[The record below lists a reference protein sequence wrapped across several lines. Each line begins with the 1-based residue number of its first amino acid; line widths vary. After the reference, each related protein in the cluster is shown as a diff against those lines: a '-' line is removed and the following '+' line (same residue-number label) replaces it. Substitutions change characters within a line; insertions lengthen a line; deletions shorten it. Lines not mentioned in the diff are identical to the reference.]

1 MIDPHTDMVNVGGGE
16 NWDSSFTG
24 GGPVES
30 VSQVVTS
37 IMNQDGISIG
47 ANGVVLGMDL
57 LGALESP
64 FRTIAGSVVGWLIEH
79 VEFLDD
85 FLDVTAGDPAAVEAA
100 VDALNDAA
108 GKLDRLAADHVNALS
123 EVPTYVEG
131 GSGSFN
137 AFFGTVMPRAEDIK
151 ARSVACVGQ
160 AGCVNLAGSAVAAIR
175 GTIRDALAELVLVMF
190 ERGAQA
196 LATAPYTGGAS
207 IGLAIQDVVLRA
219 VHTASDLS
227 KELGRLAQKLLKVS
241 RDLNSLQTVL
251 ESAAK
256 NTISS
261 FAKGADTSAKAP
273 EFTEYDR
280 AAASRPPQEQPAP
293 QPGFP
298 WRVQGTLDD
307 G

>member
-1 MIDPHTDMVNVGGGE
+1 MVNVGGGE
-16 NWDSSFTG
+16 NWDTSYAG

-30 VSQVVTS
+30 VSQVVKS

-47 ANGVVLGMDL
+47 ANSVVLGMDL

-79 VEFLDD
+79 VKFMDD

-100 VDALNDAA
+100 VGALNDAA

-151 ARSVACVGQ
+151 ARSLACVGQ
-160 AGCVNLAGSAVAAIR
+160 AGCVTLAGSMVSATR
-175 GTIRDALAELVLVMF
+175 STIRDALTELVLVMF

-196 LATAPYTGGAS
+196 LAMASYTGGAS

-219 VHTASDLS
+219 VHTASELS
-227 KELGRLAQKLLKVS
+227 EELGKLAKKLLDVS
-241 RDLNSLQTVL
+241 WKLNSLQTVL
-251 ESAAK
+251 EGAAK
-256 NTISS
+256 NTLNS
-261 FAKGADTSAKAP
+261 FAKGADTMAKAP
-273 EFTEYDR
+273 EFTEYDK
-280 AAASRPPQEQPAP
+280 AAASRRQPEP